1 MQAFITYYKRLSV
14 NGNRSIDISISL
26 ETRSVEVMVK
36 FLIMWFRGVK
46 AEELSCLT
54 EKLRGVK
61 ELNTS
66 LEKVLALHCVC
77 VCEHE

>member
-1 MQAFITYYKRLSV
+1 
-14 NGNRSIDISISL
+14 
-26 ETRSVEVMVK
+26 
-36 FLIMWFRGVK
+36 MWFSGVK

-54 EKLRGVK
+54 EKLRGVI

-66 LEKVLALHCVC
+66 LEKVLALHSVCVCVCVC